1 MSTHATPGVL
11 ALRLRDV
18 HAAYGPVRALHG
30 INIEVHE
37 GQTVALL
44 GANGAGK
51 STTLR
56 VISGIIEPSAGHV
69 EYFGDSIL
77 GMPADRRVRRGLVQA
92 PEGRR
97 IFGEFTVIENL
108 KIGAFT
114 RSGKSAIQ
122 RSMDEMF
129 EYFPILGSRRKQQ
142 AATLSGGEQ
151 QMLAIARALMAE
163 PRVLLLD
170 EPSLGLAP
178 LIVRD
183 IYKIVRQINERG
195 TTVLLVEQNASIAL
209 DVAHYAYVIE
219 TGGIVLGGDPAT
231 LRGNEDVRRSYLGY

>member
-1 MSTHATPGVL
+1 MTTQAPPAPL
-11 ALRLRDV
+11 ALRLREV
-18 HAAYGPVRALHG
+18 HAAYGPVHALHG
-30 INIEVHE
+30 ISMEVRE

-56 VISGIIEPSAGHV
+56 VISGLIEPSSGNL

-77 GMPADRRVRRGLVQA
+77 EMPPHRRVRRGLVQA

-97 IFGEFTVIENL
+97 IFGEFTVLENL

-114 RSGKSAIQ
+114 RSGKSGVQ

-163 PRVLLLD
+163 PKVLLLD

-178 LIVRD
+178 LIIRD
-183 IYKIVRQINERG
+183 IYRIVRRINERG
-195 TTVLLVEQNASIAL
+195 TTVLLVEQNASVAL

-219 TGGIVLGGDPAT
+219 TGGIVLEGDPAT
-231 LRGNEDVRRSYLGY
+231 LRGNEAVRRSYLGY

>member
-1 MSTHATPGVL
+1 MTTQAPPATL

-18 HAAYGPVRALHG
+18 HAAYGPVHALHG
-30 INIEVHE
+30 INVEVRE

-56 VISGIIEPSAGHV
+56 VISGLIEPSSGDV
-69 EYFGDSIL
+69 QYFGDSIL

-97 IFGEFTVIENL
+97 IFGEFTVLENL

-163 PRVLLLD
+163 PKVLLLD

-183 IYKIVRQINERG
+183 IYKIVRRINERG
-195 TTVLLVEQNASIAL
+195 TTVLLVEQNASVAL

-219 TGGIVLGGDPAT
+219 TGGIVLEGDPET
-231 LRGNEDVRRSYLGY
+231 LRGNEEVRRSYLGY